1 MDPKVARAAAN
12 LRIAGVSEERIYHS
26 FQGVLKNPPTY
37 RELRSVWA
45 RYHVGYRRVRGR
57 RDIYLR
63 YDKTGKLKR
72 VKGRSAYRKRFTAQK
87 TPKQQA
93 KLAKDYALGYLIEQN
108 VDPREYREK
117 AVFQYVTSEYE
128 TGY

>member
-12 LRIAGVSEERIYHS
+12 LRIAGVSERRIYES
-26 FQGVLKNPPTY
+26 FQAVLKDAPSY
-37 RELRSVWA
+37 RALRGVW
-45 RYHVGYRRVRGR
+45 RQYGVNYRTVRGTK
-57 RDIYLR
+57 DVYLR
-63 YDKTGKLKR
+63 YGKDGKLKR
-72 VKGRSAYRKRFTAQK
+72 VKGKSAYRERFKAQK

-108 VDPREYREK
+108 VDPTQYKDR